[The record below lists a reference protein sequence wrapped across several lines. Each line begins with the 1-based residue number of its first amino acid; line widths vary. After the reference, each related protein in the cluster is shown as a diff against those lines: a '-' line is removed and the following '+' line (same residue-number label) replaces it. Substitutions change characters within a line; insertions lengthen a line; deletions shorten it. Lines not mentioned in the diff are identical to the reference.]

1 MKIFGTPDGVCQ
13 QLASKQARNRRPKT
27 LRSEALACVHA
38 DCGWAIRRLGWV
50 CRWPRLGSSSG
61 ASFLRSWGNMRRRQK
76 AMACRGGKAAGGNGS
91 QGRRRQIKEK
101 GRKDCGMRFRTFE
114 FSFRATPP
122 SAFLGS
128 PLDAVGFAGGPD
140 GKPRMKKTMASQ
152 LGVTFSKNVSE

>member
-1 MKIFGTPDGVCQ
+1 MKISGTPDGVGQ
-13 QLASKQARNRRPKT
+13 QLAPKRTLHRRLKT
-27 LRSEALACVHA
+27 LRSKALDCVHA

-122 SAFLGS
+122 NASLGCPWRRLGS
-128 PLDAVGFAGGPD
+128 PVGLTGNP
-140 GKPRMKKTMASQ
+140 
-152 LGVTFSKNVSE
+152 E